1 MVERKEY
8 LDQLW
13 AWKDERQIKVVT
25 GIRRCG
31 NLYFW
36 NSISRD
42 SWRME
47 SHQNRLFLSTLK
59 IWITNP

>member
-31 NLYFW
+31 KICTSGTVSAETLGEWSRTRTDYFY
-36 NSISRD
+36 
-42 SWRME
+42 
-47 SHQNRLFLSTLK
+47 QL
-59 IWITNP
+59 

>member
-13 AWKDERQIKVVT
+13 AWKSVAVE
-25 GIRRCG
+25 

-42 SWRME
+42 S
-47 SHQNRLFLSTLK
+47 
-59 IWITNP
+59 